1 MAASKKR
8 EKEGY
13 DTQGLDSRQEV
24 EQALAGA
31 QYRPSQTVQQAAQQ
45 LQQMQGQRPAEYE
58 SAYQERMDQLLEKLM
73 GRESFRYHYQ
83 QDPLY
88 RQYAQAYTQ
97 NAQNASA
104 AQQAYQQQ
112 INGLNSAIPTLYS
125 LALDT
130 YTSEGE
136 AMESQ
141 LEQLNTLERGAQDR
155 YDQQMEHYYD
165 QLDRMGEAYN
175 AAAQQDYQQYLGY
188 LDRLDTLHG
197 YYSQQEQA
205 QAARRQQ
212 GFQNLLSVLGVVG
225 DMVQLAIS
233 GTTGLGSLAGGLLN
247 TGYGIYADNRQ
258 YEADRADAA
267 WSQQMQQM
275 QYQSSLEQQRY
286 ENADAERRYQDTLAQ
301 RKAANARAD
310 EKLALARS
318 KWAAQQAK
326 AQQSADRETGAF
338 QGDTPAL
345 ADKGGVKKEWNARY
359 AAARL
364 KDLGRT
370 DQQIRAALQREGFTD
385 AQARKILEEMNKR
398 K

>member
-1 MAASKKR
+1 
-8 EKEGY
+8 
-13 DTQGLDSRQEV
+13 
-24 EQALAGA
+24 
-31 QYRPSQTVQQAAQQ
+31 
-45 LQQMQGQRPAEYE
+45 
-58 SAYQERMDQLLEKLM
+58 
-73 GRESFRYHYQ
+73 
-83 QDPLY
+83 
-88 RQYAQAYTQ
+88 
-97 NAQNASA
+97 
-104 AQQAYQQQ
+104 
-112 INGLNSAIPTLYS
+112 
-125 LALDT
+125 
-130 YTSEGE
+130 
-136 AMESQ
+136 MESQ

-175 AAAQQDYQQYLGY
+175 TAAQQDYQQYLGY

-301 RKAANARAD
+301 RKAANAGRMKSWRWRKANGR
-310 EKLALARS
+310 RS
-318 KWAAQQAK
+318 RPKR
-326 AQQSADRETGAF
+326 SSLRTGR
-338 QGDTPAL
+338 PAL
-345 ADKGGVKKEWNARY
+345 SRGIPLLWR
-359 AAARL
+359 
-364 KDLGRT
+364 
-370 DQQIRAALQREGFTD
+370 IRAASKKSGTPVMRLPG
-385 AQARKILEEMNKR
+385 
-398 K
+398 

>member
-45 LQQMQGQRPAEYE
+45 LQQMQGLRPAEYE

-97 NAQNASA
+97 NAQNASADAAAQAAALTGGYGSSYAASA

-175 AAAQQDYQQYLGY
+175 TAAQQDYQQYLGY

-301 RKAANARAD
+301 RKAANAGRTKSWRWRKANGR
-310 EKLALARS
+310 RS
-318 KWAAQQAK
+318 RPKR
-326 AQQSADRETGAF
+326 SSLRTGR
-338 QGDTPAL
+338 PAL
-345 ADKGGVKKEWNARY
+345 SRGIPLLWR
-359 AAARL
+359 
-364 KDLGRT
+364 
-370 DQQIRAALQREGFTD
+370 IRAASKKSGTPAMRLPG
-385 AQARKILEEMNKR
+385 
-398 K
+398 